1 MPKQK
6 YYAVRVGRK
15 TGVFT
20 SWKECE
26 EYVLGFDGARY
37 KSFPTFEEADAFV
50 NGVDSDKEKKDIKEC
65 FPTDPE
71 KRLAAY
77 IEKAEKDFSSFD
89 VASDSA
95 IAYVDGSFDA
105 KKNEYAYGVV
115 FISSKGIETF
125 CGKNNVPEFV
135 TARNV
140 AGELDGT
147 MFAAKLAVGR
157 NISSLNIYHD
167 YMGIAAWYNG
177 TWRASTP
184 VSVNYIF
191 RMSEICSGLSV
202 SFHKVEAHTGI
213 YLNEAADLLAKS
225 ALK

>member
-15 TGVFT
+15 TGVFN
-20 SWKECE
+20 SWSECE
-26 EYVLGFDGARY
+26 KSVLGYEGAKY
-37 KSFPTFEEADAFV
+37 KSFPTMEEANAFV
-50 NGVDSDKEKKDIKEC
+50 LGTESNSEKAEIKER

-77 IEKAEKDFSSFD
+77 LEKAEREVASFD
-89 VASDSA
+89 MSHDSA
-95 IAYVDGSFDA
+95 VAYVDGSFDA
-105 KKNEYAYGVV
+105 EKNEYAYGIV
-115 FISSKGIETF
+115 FISEKGIETF
-125 CGKNNVPEFV
+125 CGKNNIPEFV

-147 MFAAKLAVGR
+147 MFAARLAKER
-157 NISSLNIYHD
+157 KIKALHIYHD
-167 YMGIAAWYNG
+167 YVGIAAWYNG
-177 TWRASTP
+177 QWKASTP

-191 RMSEICSGLSV
+191 RMSEICTNLSI
-202 SFHKVEAHTGI
+202 FFEKVEAHTGV

>member
-1 MPKQK
+1 MSKQK
-6 YYAVRVGRK
+6 YYAVRVGRE

-20 SWKECE
+20 SWSECE
-26 EYVLGFDGARY
+26 KLVLGYEGAKY
-37 KSFPTFEEADAFV
+37 KSFSTMEEANAFV
-50 NGVDSDKEKKDIKEC
+50 TGSDSEAVDKEKKDR

-77 IEKAEKDFSSFD
+77 IEKAEKEFSSFD
-89 VASDSA
+89 ISLDSA
-95 IAYVDGSFDA
+95 IAYVDGSYDA
-105 KKNEYAYGVV
+105 QKKEYSYGVV
-115 FISSKGIETF
+115 FISLKGIETF
-125 CGKNNVPEFV
+125 YDKNSVPEFV

-147 MFAAKLAVGR
+147 MFAAKLAVER
-157 NISSLNIYHD
+157 KFAKLTVYHD

-177 TWRASTP
+177 AWKASTP

-191 RMSEICSGLSV
+191 RMSEICRNLTV
-202 SFHKVEAHTGI
+202 SFHKVEAHTGV

-225 ALK
+225 ALN